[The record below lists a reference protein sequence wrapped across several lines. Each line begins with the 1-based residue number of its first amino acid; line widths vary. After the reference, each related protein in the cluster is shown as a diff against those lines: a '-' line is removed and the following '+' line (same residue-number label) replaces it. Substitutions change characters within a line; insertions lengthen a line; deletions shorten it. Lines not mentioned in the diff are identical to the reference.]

1 MGDSFPTDRDPG
13 VGRTVSGCR
22 FLAGPAAPVPRPE
35 AGALTQGS
43 VSLSPSPS
51 ARCYFTVTV
60 RRGPCERD
68 RRKCPDGAVPA
79 RPASASLCP
88 PCLPARRELEGECG
102 AFRTCSC
109 PPRPRAQTSF
119 LPCDRGGRLPRPRLQ
134 SSCRAPRVFGV
145 SPCPWG
151 PGGPQHWGL
160 GPRSQGPP
168 CGAHAPRSAGSL
180 PGTAVQPAEV
190 AAGGRRDPGLPVGPA
205 LS

>member
-1 MGDSFPTDRDPG
+1 MSGIAGSVRMGPSLRARPPRPSVPRVCPPAG
-13 VGRTVSGCR
+13 SSRGSVGPS
-22 FLAGPAAPVPRPE
+22 GPAA
-35 AGALTQGS
+35 A
-43 VSLSPSPS
+43 
-51 ARCYFTVTV
+51 
-60 RRGPCERD
+60 
-68 RRKCPDGAVPA
+68 
-79 RPASASLCP
+79 
-88 PCLPARRELEGECG
+88 
-102 AFRTCSC
+102 